1 MKPNILFIVIDSL
14 HPAKFYGDEK
24 TSITP
29 NIDSLIKQGTYF
41 SQTISSAPSTLPALC
56 SVFTSLYPF
65 ESVIRDKKN
74 FVLNPR
80 IPNYG
85 SLFRK
90 SGYTTYAMVPE
101 IITYYGFVDGFNKI
115 STYPKNSTI
124 HDDVGFEIIKQLES
138 KVMTEPWLYYI
149 HLLDVSS
156 FKKFDE
162 NKKLKKFHDTKF
174 GMNKYEQMVS
184 AMDIGIGNIIQK
196 INLNNTI
203 VILTA
208 DHSSDDANYTKKLEE
223 YKINTRRYT
232 PGLIINSS
240 TKIGKKTPNFLL
252 ALKSKL
258 RKTYVDR
265 RKKIL
270 LQRSEKEFSNIQ
282 NLDLSPYEK
291 RVMENAVKTNYH
303 VFDDRLK
310 VPFLIVGNK
319 IPRGKIIKSQVRSID
334 IFPTITEIAGISHE
348 HDIRGRS
355 LIPMIEGKKVDELT
369 AFVESATNHTDSL
382 NDNVIG
388 IRTSKFKYFRD
399 RMNPKNNVNLFNL
412 EEDPHEE
419 NNIVNEQHEV
429 AQKMENLLLEI
440 KSNGNFNN
448 QVEEDILND
457 EDISRVNEELKK
469 LGYI

>member
-1 MKPNILFIVIDSL
+1 MKQNILFIVVDSL

-41 SQTISSAPSTLPALC
+41 SQTISSAPSSLPALC

-65 ESVIRDKKN
+65 ESVIRDKLN

-80 IPNYG
+80 IQNYG

-90 SGYTTYAMVPE
+90 SGYTTYATVPE
-101 IITYYGFVDGFNKI
+101 LFTYYGFVDGFNKI
-115 STYPKNSTI
+115 STYPKNSTL
-124 HDDVGFEIIKQLES
+124 HDDFGFEIIKQLES
-138 KVMTEPWLYYI
+138 KVMTEPWLYFI
-149 HLLDVSS
+149 HLLDLHGY
-156 FKKFDE
+156 KKFNE

-184 AMDIGIGNIIQK
+184 AMDVGIGNIIQK
-196 INLNNTI
+196 VNMDNTI
-203 VILTA
+203 IILTS
-208 DHSSDDANYTKKLEE
+208 DHSTDDANYTKKLEE
-223 YKINTRRYT
+223 YKINTRGYK
-232 PGLIINSS
+232 PVLIISSS
-240 TKIGKKTPNFLL
+240 TRIGNKTPNFLL
-252 ALKSKL
+252 PLKSKL
-258 RKTYVDR
+258 RKKYVDR
-265 RKKIL
+265 RKKIID
-270 LQRSEKEFSNIQ
+270 QKSEKELSNIH
-282 NLDLSPYEK
+282 NLDLSPYER
-291 RVMENAVKTNYH
+291 RVMENAVKTNCH

-310 VPFLIVGNK
+310 IPFLIVGNK

-334 IFPTITEIAGISHE
+334 IFPTIAEIVGVSHE

-369 AFVESATNHTDSL
+369 AFVESAANHTDSL
-382 NDNVIG
+382 NANVVG

-419 NNIVNEQHEV
+419 NNIVNEQQEV

-440 KSNGNFNN
+440 KSDGNFNN
-448 QVEEDILND
+448 QVEEDILDD
-457 EDISRVNEELKK
+457 EDVSIINEELKK
-469 LGYI
+469 MGYI